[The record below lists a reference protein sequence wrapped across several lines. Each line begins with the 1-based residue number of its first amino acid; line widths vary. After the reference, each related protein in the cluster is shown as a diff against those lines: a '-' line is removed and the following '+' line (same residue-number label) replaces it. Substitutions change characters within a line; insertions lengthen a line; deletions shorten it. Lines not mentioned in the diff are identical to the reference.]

1 MWEESD
7 GTGGPPVDDPCTIY
21 FGLWLGEYAEGGNQ
35 VLYQV
40 TIGELIDEL
49 IEDKVDGNILQR
61 VADKLRVLANK
72 LEKAA
77 LQNKSNNKNDIQE
90 RG

>member
-1 MWEESD
+1 
-7 GTGGPPVDDPCTIY
+7 
-21 FGLWLGEYAEGGNQ
+21 

-49 IEDKVDGNILQR
+49 IEDKVDGNTLQR
-61 VADKLRVLANK
+61 VADKLRVLANNI
-72 LEKAA
+72 EKAA